1 VKLNMAPTIKD
12 IARLAGV
19 SVTTVSKALNSY
31 KDIKPATKTKIL
43 KIVKELN
50 YRPNSSARSLVLRKT
65 NTIGLIVSGLSASR
79 NAHHFLFDVIC
90 GINDQAN
97 LKDYDVLLYGTSSEN
112 QKEITYLDL
121 CLKRNFDG
129 VILMGVRTN
138 DPYVQEVVDANI
150 PTVLLDVPIVTPTCG
165 YITTDNILGAKL
177 AVKHL
182 IDLGHRHILMVNG
195 HQEAAVSLTRLDGY
209 KKALEEHSIPY
220 REEFVAFT
228 DFESEGAATAIE
240 RLLETNPKATAV
252 FCASDLMAYGVVKK
266 VQELGYKVPEDL
278 SVVGFDGIQLGEIM
292 SPTLTT
298 IYQDRYQMGCSAINM
313 LIELLQ
319 GEAGYSRVLSPS
331 LIDRESVGKIYIPS
345 PKNLF
350 S

>member
-1 VKLNMAPTIKD
+1 MASTIKD

-19 SVTTVSKALNSY
+19 SITTVSKALNNY
-31 KDIKPATKTKIL
+31 RDIKPATKNKIL
-43 KIVKELN
+43 KISKDLN
-50 YRPNSSARSLVLRKT
+50 YQPNSSARSLVLKKT

-97 LKDYDVLLYGTSSEN
+97 VKNYDVLLYGTSSEN

-138 DPYVQEVVDANI
+138 DPYVKEVVDANI

-165 YITTDNILGAKL
+165 YVTTDNILGAKL
-177 AVKHL
+177 AVEHL
-182 IDLGHRHILMVNG
+182 IDHGHRHILMLNG

-220 REEFVAFT
+220 REEYVAFA
-228 DFESEGAATAIE
+228 DFEMEGAAIAFETLLKLNPKVTAI
-240 RLLETNPKATAV
+240 
-252 FCASDLMAYGVVKK
+252 FCASDLMAYGVIKK
-266 VQELGYKVPEDL
+266 IQKLGYNVPTDL

-292 SPTLTT
+292 SPSLTT
-298 IYQDRYQMGCSAINM
+298 IHQDRYLMGVSAINM

-319 GEAGYSRVLSPS
+319 GEAGYSRVLSPT
-331 LIDRESVGKIYIPS
+331 LIKRESTQQ
-345 PKNLF
+345 L
-350 S
+350 